1 MACHSSP
8 DAFSATST
16 THGNASSITTLG
28 DPPHAV
34 AIPLKPQAISIVFYF
49 VKPLGA
55 GGNRLAERR

>member
-1 MACHSSP
+1 MLSVRLP
-8 DAFSATST
+8 QPMEMLRPV
-16 THGNASSITTLG
+16 ITLG

-49 VKPLGA
+49 IKPLGA